1 MKRLGAVV
9 AAATIFLTT
18 AAAAFAQQAGN
29 STTGPGARAVYYG
42 HPGFHGGAIVLPF
55 VFLFAIIGFFAVLA
69 WVVRAATRGSR
80 WRRGP
85 YRGAWDE
92 AGRGSALNILEE
104 RFARGEIEK
113 AEFEEKRKTLERR

>member
-18 AAAAFAQQAGN
+18 AAAFAQQANN
-29 STTGPGARAVYYG
+29 STVGPGARAFYYG
-42 HPGFHGGAIVLPF
+42 HPGFHGGAIVVLSF

-69 WVVRAATRGSR
+69 VVVRIATRASR
-80 WRRGP
+80 WRRWP
-85 YRGAWDE
+85 YRGAWGD

-113 AEFEEKRKTLERR
+113 AEFEEKRRLLSQ